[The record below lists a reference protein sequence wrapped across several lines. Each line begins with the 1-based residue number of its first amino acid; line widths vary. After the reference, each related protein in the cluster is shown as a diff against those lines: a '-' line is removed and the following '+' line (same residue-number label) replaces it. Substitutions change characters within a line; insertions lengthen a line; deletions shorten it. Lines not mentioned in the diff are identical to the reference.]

1 MEPPTPAAAASNP
14 DGKSDGD
21 DVTPRCRMLAGSM
34 GIGGSG
40 GKRSLGLDAAAPVA
54 AAADQAY
61 PATLPAVAP
70 VADAAEE
77 NEGNEVDGAGDSM
90 VLACDREGAGEEW
103 AGVRGRDAAEGV

>member
-21 DVTPRCRMLAGSM
+21 DVTPRCMLAGSM

-54 AAADQAY
+54 AADHAY
-61 PATLPAVAP
+61 PATLPP

-103 AGVRGRDAAEGV
+103 AGVRGRDGAEGV